1 MSSHQLKPQIA
12 KRHAKNH
19 KRGITKITKAALER
33 LARRGGNTRL
43 SGKVYNEARQVVDY
57 YLEMMVK
64 DAILMADY
72 SRRKTIYKKDVEF
85 ALARNNRK
93 LYGIS

>member
-12 KRHAKNH
+12 KRHAKS
-19 KRGITKITKAALER
+19 KRGITKITKAALRR
-33 LARRGGNTRL
+33 LAQRGGNTRI
-43 SGKVYNEARQVVDY
+43 SGLVFGEARKVVDY
-57 YLEMMVK
+57 YLEMIVK

-72 SRRKTIYKKDVEF
+72 SRRKTIYKKDIEF

-93 LYGIS
+93 LYGIN